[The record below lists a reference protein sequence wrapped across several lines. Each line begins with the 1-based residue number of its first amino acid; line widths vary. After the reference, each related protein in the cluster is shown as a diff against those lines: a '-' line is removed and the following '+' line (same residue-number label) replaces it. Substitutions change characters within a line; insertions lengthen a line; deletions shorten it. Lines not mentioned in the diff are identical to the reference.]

1 MEETNEPSIEQAIS
15 LLADIR
21 EAQKAIAAQ
30 LLRVEEVMMQVN
42 EAERDRIRVAIETP
56 STKKRADTIVA
67 IVGGVC
73 GISPIAIM
81 SRCRTSD
88 VAGARHIV
96 FHCIREVMGLGPVE
110 TGRLMDREHASISY
124 GLKVVADRMSVDPDF
139 EMRTSKA
146 LDAVRTAVNQK

>member
-1 MEETNEPSIEQAIS
+1 MEQAIS

-21 EAQKAIAAQ
+21 EAQKTIAAQ
-30 LLRVEEVMMQVN
+30 LSRVEEVLMQVN
-42 EAERDRIRVAIETP
+42 EAERDRIRLAIETP
-56 STKKRADTIVA
+56 STKKRADTVVG

-73 GISPIAIM
+73 GISPLAIM
-81 SRCRTSD
+81 SRCRTAD

-96 FHCIREVMGLGPVE
+96 FHCIREVLGLGPVE
-110 TGRLMDREHASISY
+110 TGRIMGRDHASISY

-139 EMRTSKA
+139 ERRAAKA